1 MTYFPGLYLV
11 ESQISTTVTGPA
23 SFHAPSIIKAF
34 IYLLYKQLLSIY
46 YVHGS
51 ALCTEH
57 TAVNKSCKVSDYGTF
72 SDGST
77 QVPSGYI
84 VK

>member
-1 MTYFPGLYLV
+1 MAYFPDLFLV
-11 ESQISTTVTGPA
+11 ESQISTMVTGLA
-23 SFHAPSIIKAF
+23 SFHAHSIIQAF
-34 IYLLYKQLLSIY
+34 MYLLYKQLPSIY
-46 YVHGS
+46 YVNGS

-57 TAVNKSCKVSDYGTF
+57 TVVNKSGKVSDYGTF

-77 QVPSGYI
+77 QVSSGYI